1 MLSLI
6 TVTCSRILTR
16 LAGCREGGLT
26 VYAALFATV
35 AVSFGTIAVD
45 FGRMTVLR
53 SELQNRA
60 DAAALAAAV
69 QLDGRKNAMARA
81 TDVAVNAVVEPSG
94 IPEGTELITV
104 AEVRFYSEIEP
115 DPVLATDDSDA
126 HIVEV
131 VLDPHTINV
140 VFQPI
145 LNAAA
150 QSNEATQRQMLATAM
165 AGTSP
170 FICHAPP
177 LMMCDLAEIDPSID
191 LDSVENAG
199 RQIVLKEPQGGDGT
213 IAPGNFGLLALPD
226 GSIGANDIEAAL
238 AAVEPEDCY
247 SLDVSTGPGSK
258 TNKVKDGINARFDVD
273 SGWPFPAPNV
283 IAYPQ
288 DSEIASNPDAKI
300 GSGDWDIEG
309 YWQTKHGA
317 APPVDLDNA
326 SRYQVYLYELG
337 EKYLRNGRQTIYPV
351 VNPHPPGFSQINP
364 GSPDIPVD
372 ALNPDDP
379 DVDGEPS
386 TEVASNGPARRLIE
400 LPILECVAE
409 NIKGAGTYPTNG
421 RYLEVF
427 ITEDVDDPAN
437 AAIYGEIVRP
447 LSPNND
453 ADFHANARL
462 VR

>member
-1 MLSLI
+1 MMRMS
-6 TVTCSRILTR
+6 VKSCFSVFRH
-16 LAGCREGGLT
+16 LAGSREGGLT

-35 AVSFGTIAVD
+35 AVSVGTIAID

-53 SELQNRA
+53 SEMQNRA
-60 DAAALAAAV
+60 DAAAMAAAV
-69 QLDGRKNAMARA
+69 QLDGRENAMARA
-81 TDVAVNAVVEPSG
+81 TDIAMNAVVEPSG

-104 AEVRFYSEIEP
+104 SEVRFYSAVEP
-115 DPVLATDDSDA
+115 DFVPAEDDADA
-126 HIVEV
+126 NFVEV
-131 VLDPHTINV
+131 VLDPHTVNL
-140 VFQPI
+140 VFQPV

-150 QSNEATQRQMLATAM
+150 NTNEATQKDMHASAT

-177 LMMCDLAEIDPSID
+177 LMMCDLGETDPSID
-191 LDSVENAG
+191 LDAPENAG
-199 RQIVLKEPQGGDGT
+199 RQVILKEPQGGNGT

-247 SLDVSTGPGSK
+247 TLDIETAPGSK
-258 TNKVKDGINARFDVD
+258 TNKVKDGLNARFDVD

-283 IAYPQ
+283 ISYPR
-288 DSEIASNPDAKI
+288 DPEIEADPNAKI
-300 GSGDWDIEG
+300 GSGNWDLAG
-309 YWQTKHGA
+309 YWQAKHGTS
-317 APPVDLDNA
+317 PPADLTDA

-351 VNPHPPGFSQINP
+351 ANPKPEGFTQINP
-364 GSPDIPVD
+364 VSADIPVD
-372 ALNPDDP
+372 VSNPNDP
-379 DVDGEPS
+379 DFDGVPS
-386 TEVASNGPARRLIE
+386 TEVASNGQARRLVE
-400 LPILECVAE
+400 LPILECVSE
-409 NIKGAGTYPTNG
+409 NIRGHGTYPTNG

-427 ITEDVDDPAN
+427 ITEYVDDPPD
-437 AAIYGEIVRP
+437 AAILGEIVRP
-447 LSPNND
+447 LTPNND